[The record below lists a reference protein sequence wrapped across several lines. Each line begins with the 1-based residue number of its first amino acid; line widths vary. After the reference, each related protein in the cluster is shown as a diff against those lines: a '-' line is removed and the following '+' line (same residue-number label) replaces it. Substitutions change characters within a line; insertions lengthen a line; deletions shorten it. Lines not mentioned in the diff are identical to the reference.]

1 MTSKEMFL
9 DALKRLDLESEPAI
23 VQMLTGISRSSLFK
37 MASTDSAT
45 RIKDV
50 PASVISLMRLLVL
63 VKEYDPELFVTWS
76 TLRQCPDE
84 VFYKALEDKSL
95 TKKIESLQLLK
106 HDRKA
111 VLREK

>member
-9 DALKRLDLESEPAI
+9 DAIARLDLESEPAI
-23 VQMLTGISRSSLFK
+23 VQMLTGIARSSVFK
-37 MASTDSAT
+37 MMSTEST
-45 RIKDV
+45 SKVENI
-50 PASVISLMRLLVL
+50 PAAVVNLLRLLVL

-76 TLRQCPDE
+76 TLRQCPDDI
-84 VFYKALEDKSL
+84 FYKALADKSL

-106 HDRKA
+106 YDRKT